1 MPDEGTR
8 MPDVTNPNTIRFL
21 FKGIKTS
28 DIDFDMLGS
37 VRAATLA
44 EALELA
50 RPMFAEFRRKYR
62 RINVEFTVE
71 GEQ

>member
-1 MPDEGTR
+1 MYPPALRAPCEGTR

-28 DIDFDMLGS
+28 DIDFDVLGS

-44 EALELA
+44 EALKF
-50 RPMFAEFRRKYR
+50 M
-62 RINVEFTVE
+62 T
-71 GEQ
+71 Q

>member
-1 MPDEGTR
+1 MLDMKDHPDR
-8 MPDVTNPNTIRFL
+8 IRFL
-21 FKGIKTS
+21 FKGIKTN
-28 DIDFDMLGS
+28 DVDFDVLGS

-50 RPMFAEFRRKYR
+50 RPIFAEFRGKYR

-71 GEQ
+71 EEQ

>member
-1 MPDEGTR
+1 

-28 DIDFDMLGS
+28 DIDFDVLGS

-44 EALELA
+44 EALKF
-50 RPMFAEFRRKYR
+50 M
-62 RINVEFTVE
+62 T
-71 GEQ
+71 Q